1 MIKFEGNISGKTLED
16 YFKAQK
22 KNEIRDVLF
31 VSILFIIASIVMY
44 KIFNMHEVLFVGLAS
59 TLMFVAV
66 ASLMPLSKK
75 QKKNYKELL
84 PCKLEID
91 SDSKK
96 ITIQNEVYTESILFN
111 KITNI
116 TDFGDYYLLIS
127 TDHTTRCQKSL
138 LVEGTI
144 EEFEKLFEG
153 KIIKK

>member
-31 VSILFIIASIVMY
+31 VSIFFIIVSIITY
-44 KIFNMHEVLFVGLAS
+44 KIFNMPEVLFIGLAS
-59 TLMFVAV
+59 TLIFVVV
-66 ASLMPLSKK
+66 ASFIPLSKK
-75 QKKNYKELL
+75 QKNNYKELL

-91 SDSKK
+91 SDSQK
-96 ITIQNEVYTESILFN
+96 ITIQNEVDVELILFD

-116 TDFGDYYLLIS
+116 TDFGDYYLLVS
-127 TDHTTRCQKSL
+127 ADPTTRCQKSL

-144 EEFEKLFEG
+144 EEFERLFEG
-153 KIIKK
+153 KIVKK